1 MKIRILLDRVKV
13 LMKKKVAR
21 ITLILV
27 LCGVTAILVS
37 SAVKSD
43 SATVPQYQV
52 VTVERGDL
60 TVDIAASGNLA
71 LSLKEAL
78 AFEISGTVEEVL
90 VEEGDSVKEGEVLA
104 TLDTS
109 EWETELITL
118 EHNLLQAELALDNTR
133 AQTTD
138 PDEIKLKKLQ
148 VELAEARLAEA
159 EDASP
164 EITAPFDGFIT
175 NVNVEGGDEVTKGTV
190 AVTLADPDKF
200 EVDILVSEMDVFDL
214 EVGGTAYV
222 EVDAMEGM
230 TLPAEIT
237 HISPTATISSGVVN
251 YEVKLEVQSLEAVMQ
266 EQQQARQEMMGNI
279 TSGELPEQLRQAVED
294 GQITQEEAEEMMEQM
309 QEGQGWQQGQMP
321 TAMTEDFQLREGLTV
336 TVSIIVDE
344 RSDVL
349 LVPNAAITTQ
359 GQQTYV
365 QVVLPDGTIE
375 ERAITTGISDWQYTE
390 VTDGLSEGEE
400 VVVPQGTATTT
411 TTPEQQGPPGGMMM
425 PGMGG
430 G

>member
-1 MKIRILLDRVKV
+1 MRVLLDRVKV
-13 LMKKKVAR
+13 LMKKKAAR
-21 ITLILV
+21 IALILV

-43 SATVPQYQV
+43 SATVPQHQV

-90 VEEGDSVKEGEVLA
+90 VEEGDSVEEGQVLA

-214 EVGGTAYV
+214 GVGGTAYV
-222 EVDAMEGM
+222 EVNAMEGM

-266 EQQQARQEMMGNI
+266 EQQQARKGMMGNI

-321 TAMTEDFQLREGLTV
+321 TAMPEDFQLKEGLTV

-344 RSDVL
+344 RGDVL
-349 LVPNAAITTQ
+349 LVPNAAITSQ
-359 GQQTYV
+359 GRQTYV
-365 QVVLPDGTIE
+365 QVVLSDGTTE
-375 ERAITTGISDWQYTE
+375 ECAITTGISDWQYTE

-400 VVVPQGTATTT
+400 VVVPQGTTTTT
-411 TTPEQQGPPGGMMM
+411 TTPEQQGPPEGMMI
-425 PGMGG
+425 PRMGG
-430 G
+430 L

>member
-1 MKIRILLDRVKV
+1 MRVLLDRVKV

-78 AFEISGTVEEVL
+78 AFEISGTVEEIL
-90 VEEGDSVKEGEVLA
+90 VEEGDSVEEGQVLA

-118 EHNLLQAELALDNTR
+118 EGNLLQAELALDNTR

-148 VELAEARLAEA
+148 VELAKARLAEA

-175 NVNVEGGDEVTKGTV
+175 NVNVEGGAEVTKGTV
-190 AVTLADPDKF
+190 AVTLADPNKF
-200 EVDILVSEMDVFDL
+200 EVDILVSEMDVFQL

-230 TLPAEIT
+230 TLPAEVT

-251 YEVKLEVQSLEAVMQ
+251 YEVKLEVQSLEEVMQ
-266 EQQQARQEMMGNI
+266 EQQARQEVMGDI
-279 TSGELPEQLRQAVED
+279 SSGELPEQLRQAIEE

-309 QEGQGWQQGQMP
+309 QQAQGGQQGQVP
-321 TAMTEDFQLREGLTV
+321 TAIPEDFQLREGLTV

-349 LVPNAAITTQ
+349 LVPNSAITSQ
-359 GQQTYV
+359 GRQTYV
-365 QVVLPDGTIE
+365 QVVLLDGTIE
-375 ERAITTGISDWQYTE
+375 ECAITTGISDWQYTE
-390 VTDGLSEGEE
+390 VTEGLSEGEQ

-411 TTPEQQGPPGGMMM
+411 TTTQQGPPSGMMI

-430 G
+430 R